1 MFLIPKLPLQSYLK
15 LKIFMNIFLAVT
27 VSGLYQGVG
36 NDATKALFN
45 FGFCFTVAI
54 AFMYNP
60 LMPVLL
66 TCKYTI
72 VCCMCLCVFYPFLSS
87 NYCIYKVPSEIEL
100 VKREH
105 FNRWFRIG
113 PYYWSMLLAKL
124 PIHLAINVAYITVIY
139 LASDQPLEWRRMCM
153 FYTVSLLIALT
164 SESLGTLLS
173 SRLSMVVRY
182 SMFQQHVL
190 TCTRQYE

>member
-1 MFLIPKLPLQSYLK
+1 
-15 LKIFMNIFLAVT
+15 MNLFLAAT

-45 FGFCFTVAI
+45 FGFCFTVAF
-54 AFMYNP
+54 AFLYNP

-66 TCKYTI
+66 TCKYTFIHICNTNYKLINCFNNCCI
-72 VCCMCLCVFYPFLSS
+72 VPA
-87 NYCIYKVPSEIEL
+87 EIEL

-113 PYYWSMLLAKL
+113 PYYLAMLLAKL
-124 PIHLAINVAYITVIY
+124 PIHLAINITYITIIY
-139 LASDQPLEWRRMCM
+139 LTTDQPLEFERMFM

-173 SRLSMVVRY
+173 SRLSLVV
-182 SMFQQHVL
+182 
-190 TCTRQYE
+190 